1 MRLYLRSIYQKLYFF
16 ILTLPLILITLQAN
30 AHIYQINVVKLKNG
44 FVRVL
49 LSDFHHMSLLASTE
63 HMGIEKSTLIEKA
76 NQEGRSFYHFL
87 ENSPYL
93 TQNTEILVEKT
104 VTFRRPGRILNLEA
118 YQAALTLPPDI
129 MVLDFFD
136 FLSDMG
142 ITHGCEEA
150 LLGERKVKISGS
162 DNRDELDRKI
172 LDVLAVA
179 HLEPEKVLDS
189 YHDLLKTHGSEW
201 VEKVNSEI
209 RAYMSYLEENYSK
222 ELDFLEYLATL
233 HHSVSSNIPL
243 SEWKELSASSF
254 LENIH
259 EINSKLLGLSNLKVD
274 LHLLIQVL
282 ENPNPFVVIHGGGL
296 HQEQVIKFLRTFTL
310 LDRFAVS
317 RGEVDPGKVL
327 ADGFNLDVANSIHA
341 SLKELSVCPI
351 CFKTSVKLFNCA
363 RCKKTFYCGRDCQL
377 KHWPE
382 HKKNCTQPL
391 ATSEGTRGGEVSSS
405 KSHTEISLK
414 SSCSNSHCEHSE

>member
-1 MRLYLRSIYQKLYFF
+1 MFF
-16 ILTLPLILITLQAN
+16 TLKAD
-30 AHIYQINVVKLKNG
+30 AHIYQVNVVKLKSG
-44 FVRVL
+44 SVRVL
-49 LSDFHHMSLLASTE
+49 LSDFHHMSLLASSDS
-63 HMGIEKSTLIEKA
+63 MGIDKSSLIEKA

-87 ENSPYL
+87 EKSPYL
-93 TQNTEILVEKT
+93 TQDTEVLVEKT
-104 VTFRRPGRILNLEA
+104 VTFRKPGRILNLEA
-118 YQAALTLPPDI
+118 YQAALTLPSDI
-129 MVLDFFD
+129 MALDFFD

-142 ITHGCEEA
+142 ITHGCEKA
-150 LLGERKVKISGS
+150 LLGERKIKISGS

-179 HLEPEKVLDS
+179 HLEPEKVLDT
-189 YHDLLKTHGSEW
+189 YHDLLRTHGTEW

-209 RAYMSYLEENYSK
+209 RAYMSYLEEGYSK
-222 ELDFLEYLATL
+222 ERDFIEYLATL

-243 SEWKELSASSF
+243 SEWKELSTSSF

-259 EINSKLLGLSNLKVD
+259 EINSKLLNLSNLKVD

-282 ENPNPFVVIHGGGL
+282 ENPNPFVIIHGGGL
-296 HQEQVIKFLRTFTL
+296 HQEQVIKFLRTLTL
-310 LDRFAVS
+310 LDRFSVT
-317 RGEVDPGKVL
+317 RGEVDPDKVL
-327 ADGFNLDVANSIHA
+327 ADGFTLDVGNSIHA

-351 CFKTSVKLFNCA
+351 CFKTSAQLFNCA

-391 ATSEGTRGGEVSSS
+391 AASEGTGGDDVSSS
-405 KSHTEISLK
+405 KSHTEISMK
-414 SSCSNSHCEHSE
+414 SSCSSSHCEHSE